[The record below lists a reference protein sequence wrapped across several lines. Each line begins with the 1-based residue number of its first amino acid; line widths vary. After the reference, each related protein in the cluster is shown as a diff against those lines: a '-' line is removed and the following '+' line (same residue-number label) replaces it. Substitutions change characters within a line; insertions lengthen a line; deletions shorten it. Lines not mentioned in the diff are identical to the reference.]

1 MHEHVSHVRAV
12 VGGGVGGQCGQ
23 QEQTL
28 AMNKRS
34 QITDSD
40 P

>member
-1 MHEHVSHVRAV
+1 MHEHVSHVG
-12 VGGGVGGQCGQ
+12 GGGVGGQCGQ

-34 QITDSD
+34 QITGSD
-40 P
+40 H